1 MTAVRSIPAHAPTS
15 VPPRVGR
22 LRAVGTT
29 IAKRLM
35 LDRQIEFW
43 LSEIRPAW
51 SIDELRARVVAVI
64 DETHDV
70 KTFVLVPNGAWPGHR
85 AGQYVPVDVEI
96 EGTRVRRC
104 YSISSAPGSS
114 RIAITVK
121 RVGDGRVSSWMHDH
135 VKRGDVLPLGAPAG
149 DFVVAEG
156 ARPKMLLISGGSGVT
171 PVMAILRDLAERD
184 EVRDVVFVH
193 CARSKRDVIFARD
206 LESLAAEHAG
216 LRVILRFDDDARG
229 GRLDDAALRAL
240 VPDFAERE
248 TFLCGPEG
256 MMTAVAKTWTDAGI
270 ADRLHVE
277 RFVARRSGST
287 ESPRRTLPPCNTD
300 AYTPT
305 LARLCWAAARSIPTS
320 LGRSPWGSVVITQR
334 GQEPVIFRRTISPT
348 ATTFPIQASS
358 AKARSPSGVCTTKLG
373 RKRRASKRPWGYS
386 SRNRS
391 SVAVVSTW
399 TTAVSKNVPSGS
411 VKSVTVSLWSRPSIS
426 GQYSS
431 ALAVELSALEGAAR
445 SRRPRLAASNV
456 TLRESARD
464 RIWLISR

>member
-15 VPPRVGR
+15 APTR

-51 SIDELRARVVAVI
+51 SIDELRARVISVI

-70 KTFVLVPNGAWPGHR
+70 KTFVLAPNGAWPGHR

-96 EGTRVRRC
+96 DGTRVRRC

-121 RVGDGRVSSWMHDH
+121 RVGDGRVSSWMHDR

-149 DFVVAEG
+149 DFVVAEE
-156 ARPKMLLISGGSGVT
+156 ARAKLLLISGGSGVT
-171 PVMAILRDLAERD
+171 PVMAILRDLAKRE

-206 LESLAAEHAG
+206 LERLAVENPG
-216 LRVILRFDDDARG
+216 LRIALRFDDAADG
-229 GRLDDAALRAL
+229 GRLDDSTLRTF

-277 RFVARRSGST
+277 RFVARRVAAREPSARTNVHLTMAERTVVADGKGSLL
-287 ESPRRTLPPCNTD
+287 EQLERTGETPAYGCRMGICNTCRCRKTSGAVED
-300 AYTPT
+300 MVTGEISDTPDEDI
-305 LARLCWAAARSIPTS
+305 RLCTSIARSD
-320 LGRSPWGSVVITQR
+320 L
-334 GQEPVIFRRTISPT
+334 E
-348 ATTFPIQASS
+348 
-358 AKARSPSGVCTTKLG
+358 L
-373 RKRRASKRPWGYS
+373 
-386 SRNRS
+386 
-391 SVAVVSTW
+391 
-399 TTAVSKNVPSGS
+399 
-411 VKSVTVSLWSRPSIS
+411 
-426 GQYSS
+426 
-431 ALAVELSALEGAAR
+431 AL
-445 SRRPRLAASNV
+445 
-456 TLRESARD
+456 
-464 RIWLISR
+464 